1 MANRS
6 EKRTFEDQFIVDK
19 QDTVIDKLNNL
30 NGLID
35 FVYDSGEIQR
45 PDTVTENYIFKLDG
59 VTVGTIQL
67 VYTDATKENLLS
79 FQKIYV

>member
-19 QDTVIDKLNNL
+19 QDTIIDKLNNL

-59 VTVGTIQL
+59 ATVGTIQL

>member
-19 QDTVIDKLNNL
+19 QDTIIDKLNNL

-35 FVYDSGEIQR
+35 FVYDSGEITR
-45 PDTVTENYIFKLDG
+45 PDTVTEVYTFKLDG
-59 VTVGTIQL
+59 TTVGTIQL